1 MYVTI
6 RRYENN
12 AQLADR
18 LAARRDEI
26 QALISEVAGFRAYY
40 LLRSPDGTTSVTVC
54 DDQEGADESTR
65 IAASWLRQN
74 MPDAV
79 SSGAAVAL
87 KKLSVRSHRR
97 CCCRCCERPV
107 ASARQPAK

>member
-12 AQLADR
+12 AQLAGR

-26 QALISEVAGFRAYY
+26 QALISDVAGFRAYY
-40 LLRSPDGTTSVTVC
+40 LLRSADGTTSVTVC
-54 DDQEGADESTR
+54 DDQDGADESTR
-65 IAASWLRQN
+65 IAASWLRAN

-79 SSGAAVAL
+79 SRAPEVTAGEAV
-87 KKLSVRSHRR
+87 VDF
-97 CCCRCCERPV
+97 
-107 ASARQPAK
+107 